1 MTNNT
6 REKLEKDLCELAATL
21 AWVDPEDVTP
31 TTSLSNI
38 GLDSLGSIELVAHVE
53 AHFGFMFPEKKIPPL
68 NTVIEIINY
77 AERAVKEI
85 SEAASE

>member
-31 TTSLSNI
+31 DTSLSAI
-38 GLDSLGSIELVAHVE
+38 GLDSLGSIELVARVE
-53 AHFGFMFPEKKIPPL
+53 AHFGFMFPEKNIPIL
-68 NTVIEIINY
+68 DTVNEIINY
-77 AERAVKEI
+77 AERVVQEL
-85 SEAASE
+85 SGAASA

>member
-1 MTNNT
+1 MSNSS

-21 AWVDPEDVTP
+21 AWVEPEAVTP

-38 GLDSLGSIELVAHVE
+38 GLDSLGSIELVATVE
-53 AHFGFMFPEKKIPPL
+53 AHFGFMFPEKNIPPL

-77 AERAVKEI
+77 AERVVEEI
-85 SEAASE
+85 TEAASE